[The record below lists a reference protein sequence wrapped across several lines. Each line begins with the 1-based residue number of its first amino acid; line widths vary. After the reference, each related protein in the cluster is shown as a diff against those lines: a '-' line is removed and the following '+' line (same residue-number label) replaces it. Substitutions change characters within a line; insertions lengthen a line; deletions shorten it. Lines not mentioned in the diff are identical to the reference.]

1 MSFSLSNI
9 SGSQIQ
15 KDSFI
20 NNLTVA
26 CDPGLLAPK
35 TDPLTGLP
43 NPLNLEKRDGKA
55 AIGVDICD
63 LDVSNLT
70 VHGVL
75 VAKGPAEICDI
86 VCPVDFS
93 VTAGR
98 DILQKATRSVQLT
111 GGSRGV
117 NLNFNTTSSTDS
129 LGITQAN
136 GTVAEAQA
144 GNVNGVCGKLNVDT
158 SIIVLPGNLAALPIL
173 NNKVTPNSVILVT
186 LDTTLIA
193 GGDLL
198 ITSTTSIGN
207 GQYTINVANIT
218 AVNIDISDVIIHYL
232 VINPPF
238 AP

>member
-35 TDPLTGLP
+35 NLNGLP
-43 NPLNLEKRDGKA
+43 NPLNLEKRDGKS
-55 AIGVDICD
+55 AIAVDICD

-70 VHGVL
+70 VNGT
-75 VAKGPAEICDI
+75 AEVCDI

-117 NLNFNTTSSTDS
+117 NLNFNATSSTDS
-129 LGITQAN
+129 LGITQGN

-144 GNVNGVCGKLNVDT
+144 GNVNGVCGKLTVD
-158 SIIVLPGNLAALPIL
+158 GALPVPPGAIESFPL
-173 NNKVTPNSVILVT
+173 FNNKVTAESVVLVT
-186 LDTTLIA
+186 LDTTAIA
-193 GGDLL
+193 AAELL
-198 ITSTTSIGN
+198 ITSTTSILN
-207 GQYTINVANIT
+207 GQYTVNIANIT
-218 AVNIDISDVIIHYL
+218 AGTIDIDKVIIHYL
-232 VINPPF
+232 IINPPF
-238 AP
+238 APP